1 MAGTDTT
8 GQGTT
13 DDIEEQS
20 LLSEQ
25 TDGDR
30 LIKKNGDLNVEYKQM
45 TWGSP
50 FYTENAVRLRWIP
63 LMQAVILIFFVSWLG
78 FALVYYIAEYVNS
91 TLCLH
96 GEWNKESCPLWL
108 NTNVSKDEF
117 KHKYCIVGV
126 FDFPSA
132 LLFSVETMTTIG
144 YGSRHIEDRCPQI
157 IFVVIVQSFMGVIIY
172 GVLTGLVMSKFQ
184 YLGRARRN
192 MIKFSQEAVVM
203 LLEKRLYLVVM
214 VSDEADSNMIGVT
227 TDALLVRESLTQEG
241 QHLMFYTEKLHFGIS
256 RESNSIPYLWPVC
269 LIHAVNKE
277 SPMWEWTPEQWETG
291 RWEIMVWIK
300 GIGAHSGATVTA
312 RSSWVAG
319 EVSWGRAF
327 TTEHTNT
334 VFHSYPTHITQF
346 NGPDRFR
353 SEGQV
358 PALPRDS
365 PSTLLRIGVLE
376 EEK

>member
-1 MAGTDTT
+1 MTDTDTT
-8 GQGTT
+8 GE
-13 DDIEEQS
+13 DNKDIEEQP

-25 TDGDR
+25 ADR
-30 LIKKNGDLNVEYKQM
+30 LVKKNGDLNVEYKQM

-63 LMQAVILIFFVSWLG
+63 LMQAVIVILFVSWLG
-78 FALVYYIAEYVNS
+78 FAMVYYVAEDINS
-91 TLCLH
+91 TLCRH
-96 GEWNKESCPLWL
+96 GVWNKESCPLW
-108 NTNVSKDEF
+108 NKTNISEEEF
-117 KHKYCIVGV
+117 KLKSCVIGV

-157 IFVVIVQSFMGVIIY
+157 IFVVIVQSFMGVIIL
-172 GVLTGLVMSKFQ
+172 GILTGLVMSKFQ

-192 MIKFSQEAVVM
+192 MIKFSKEAVVM

-214 VSDEADSNMIGVT
+214 VADEADSNLIGVT
-227 TDALLVRESLTQEG
+227 TSALLVQESVTQEG
-241 QHLMFYTEKLHFGIS
+241 QHLLYYTEKLQFGIS
-256 RESNSIPYLWPVC
+256 RGSNRIPYLWPVC
-269 LIHAVNKE
+269 LIHAIDRD

-291 RWEIMVWIK
+291 SWEIMVWIK
-300 GIGAHSGATVTA
+300 GSGAHSGATVTG

-327 TTEHTNT
+327 TTDHTKS
-334 VFHSYPTHITQF
+334 VFHSYPTHITLY
-346 NGPDRFR
+346 NGPDRFH

-358 PALPRDS
+358 PTLPRYS
-365 PSTLLRIGVLE
+365 PSTLHRMGVLE
-376 EEK
+376 EEKK